1 MEYQVQRKKGN
12 MDPKE
17 CFHVEPYK
25 GVNRKKQKQ
34 KTKRKRN
41 GIPRFTQEST
51 TCKRGRKEKIEGY
64 GPFCVQFQEFRRL

>member
-41 GIPRFTQEST
+41 GTNT
-51 TCKRGRKEKIEGY
+51 KVYTGKY
-64 GPFCVQFQEFRRL
+64 YL